1 MLLVEDA
8 VVFELKCVDSVIPV
22 HHAQLLSNLK
32 LSEKKLG
39 LIINFNVTLLKQ
51 GIVRLVN
58 QL

>member
-8 VVFELKCVDSVIPV
+8 VVFELKCVDSVSPV